1 MFGPFNLG
9 EGFKKY
15 FEIVPAID
23 DDVRHAVYRIRHEV
37 YCEELRY
44 EAERPD
50 RMESDEYD
58 QYSQHCLMRQSGPPL
73 DLVGCTRLVLARRDS
88 QDCILPFE
96 KLCEASI
103 NRRIVDPAALPRE
116 SIAEVSRL
124 AVRSRYRR
132 RKGDEK
138 REVVMNKE
146 DFGTKDMPR
155 FPYIPVGLYLGTVAL
170 AKRQGVE
177 TLFVLT
183 EPRLADHF
191 SKIGVKIHPIGAPI
205 QHRGTRL
212 PSMMKVDEI
221 IKGLRMFMKPLWRT
235 INEQV
240 DAAYEAGKHREM
252 A

>member
-15 FEIVPAID
+15 FEILPAIHD
-23 DDVRHAVYRIRHEV
+23 ETRQAVYRIRHEV
-37 YCEELRY
+37 YCEELQY
-44 EAERPD
+44 EPVRPD
-50 RMESDEYD
+50 RLEHDEYD
-58 QYSQHCLMRQSGPPL
+58 QHSQHCLMRQSSPPS
-73 DLVGCTRLVLARRDS
+73 DLVGCTRLVLARRS
-88 QDCILPFE
+88 GQDCILPFE
-96 KLCEASI
+96 KLCETSI
-103 NRRIVDPAALPRE
+103 NRRIVDPSNLPRE

-124 AVRSRYRR
+124 AVRNPYRR
-132 RKGDEK
+132 RKGDAK
-138 REVVMNKE
+138 REIVINQE
-146 DFGTKDMPR
+146 DFGSKDMPR

-170 AKRQGVE
+170 AKRQGIE

-183 EPRLADHF
+183 EPRLAEHF
-191 SKIGVKIHPIGAPI
+191 AKIGVKIHPIGAPI

-221 IKGLRMFMKPLWRT
+221 IKGLRMFIRPLWRT

-240 DAAYEAGKHREM
+240 DSAYTTDRPREI